1 MTGSVAGLM
10 CAHAE
15 QLTFYF
21 TSQRFEY
28 IEWKLLFGL
37 GISFLVAGRIT
48 IIEVQPS
55 AGHC

>member
-28 IEWKLLFGL
+28 IEWKAPLWAMYQF
-37 GISFLVAGRIT
+37 
-48 IIEVQPS
+48 PS
-55 AGHC
+55 GW